1 VTRAFD
7 LRLPEPERRRA
18 AGLAAGWRDLL
29 YVPGSSFSSP
39 LDAGLYRSNFVIV
52 PADGC
57 AVRVSSFVVPAF
69 GAELCRLRLEP
80 LVSFRLDNLGSF
92 FEPSRKGVVYAMSA
106 DRKGTVARPPDRQE
120 WSYGGPPLGPR
131 LERVDR
137 VRLIRERVTGGAGDG
152 AFSWVAD
159 RGLALTGAGGEES
172 LLLAVPE
179 TSEQST
185 CLPALGLYRAL
196 LDPAAPE
203 TPGATV
209 KELLGYGDREESFQI
224 EVKIE
229 LLSAAC

>member
-1 VTRAFD
+1 MTRPFE

-18 AGLAAGWRDLL
+18 AGLAASWQDFL
-29 YVPGSSFSSP
+29 YVPGPGFSSP
-39 LDAGLYRSNFVIV
+39 LDAGLYRSSFVII

-69 GAELCRLRLEP
+69 GAELCRLRVEP

-92 FEPSRKGVVYAMSA
+92 FEPSRRGVVYAMSA
-106 DRKGTVARPPDRQE
+106 DRKGPVARPPDRQE

-131 LERVDR
+131 LERVEC
-137 VRLIRERVTGGAGDG
+137 VRLIREHVTGGAGDG

-159 RGLALTGAGGEES
+159 RGLALTGADGQES

-179 TSEQST
+179 TSEQSSF
-185 CLPALGLYRAL
+185 LPALGLYRAL

-209 KELLGYGDREESFQI
+209 KELLGYGDREGTFQI
-224 EVKIE
+224 EVDIE
-229 LLSAAC
+229 PLDRA